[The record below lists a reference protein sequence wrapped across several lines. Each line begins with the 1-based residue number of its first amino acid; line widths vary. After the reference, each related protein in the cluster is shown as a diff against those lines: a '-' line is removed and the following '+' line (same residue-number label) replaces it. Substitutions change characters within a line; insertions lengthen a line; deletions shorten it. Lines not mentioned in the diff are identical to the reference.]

1 MSIKNKG
8 CNMSTKRL
16 LILFLILCNFSI
28 NASSEKLVL
37 PAPYEAITKSINGA
51 IYQIII
57 PTKYH
62 EDGNQQN
69 IMPELK
75 FYKDKNLKGEVYAE
89 IKDYELLIEGDMV
102 CSVLYRDSG
111 YQHFVNE
118 PRKKKH
124 PQANPN
130 ACEKSEFRPSWKF
143 ANAQARILAL
153 DIKDNVVKTYLNK
166 QVVYFDLKKVKYSRI
181 IKPFLVD
188 AKEKLSADHYNT
200 VVDLFSFLTKLNY
213 EDLENE
219 KVDKLFCRSYK
230 KNRFKDYYSHYEKKS
245 KKGTVKLFKY
255 LKEKLFNPVMNESY
269 DISVEKNQDFVIGI
283 DSSYSRDDFFN
294 DIGWSRGEHI
304 WPSILLKYQSKNKNL
319 CIFKMRLK

>member
-1 MSIKNKG
+1 
-8 CNMSTKRL
+8 MSTKRL

-37 PAPYEAITKSINGA
+37 PDPYEAITKSINGA

-102 CSVLYRDSG
+102 CSILYRDSG

-200 VVDLFSFLTKLNY
+200 VVDLFSFLTGLDYSDIGNKKLDDLICR
-213 EDLENE
+213 EDINA
-219 KVDKLFCRSYK
+219 
-230 KNRFKDYYSHYEKKS
+230 NFKDFFSYYEKRS
-245 KKGTVKLFKY
+245 KKGTVKLFNYFK
-255 LKEKLFNPVMNESY
+255 KHVFNPNMSNVYDINIYKDKFHISAVSNYDKVDTKKEFGWYIENESRPR
-269 DISVEKNQDFVIGI
+269 VN
-283 DSSYSRDDFFN
+283 
-294 DIGWSRGEHI
+294 
-304 WPSILLKYQSKNKNL
+304 LKYDFIKKNL
-319 CIFKMRLK
+319 CIFRMSLK